1 MNATGSLYTL
11 SGLPRGA
18 HTALMYGFRK
28 RHRERR
34 LNDMSLWSRQIYW
47 CRFLN
52 RILHEN
58 AVQLPASI
66 SAKPRGGIES
76 RQTGKH
82 SAQGW
87 SSGKRQFRQH
97 GMTSGRPGPL
107 CTEDLT
113 ERKEV
118 NEKNEKACGTDHRHG
133 NGAQYDEHRSVCWRY
148 YYIHHYYY

>member
-1 MNATGSLYTL
+1 MPQDHFIHSAVC
-11 SGLPRGA
+11 REA

-28 RHRERR
+28 RHGERR
-34 LNDMSLWSRQIYW
+34 LNDMSLLSRQIYW

-87 SSGKRQFRQH
+87 PWGKRQFRQH

-107 CTEDLT
+107 HAEDFT

-118 NEKNEKACGTDHRHG
+118 NEKNEKARGTDHRHS
-133 NGAQYDEHRSVCWRY
+133 NGAQYDEHRSICCRRRKV
-148 YYIHHYYY
+148 